1 MTGQRHGGH
10 QPRLTTAIPAH
21 AGMTRGDE
29 VLILRPRAPTG
40 KLAFMFGIRLL
51 LVLLALVAVVLI
63 LRRLYRRP
71 SAARPLAV
79 PGQMVRCAHCGL
91 YLPRDEAL
99 HADDLDFCSADHR
112 DRHRQG

>member
-1 MTGQRHGGH
+1 
-10 QPRLTTAIPAH
+10 
-21 AGMTRGDE
+21 
-29 VLILRPRAPTG
+29 
-40 KLAFMFGIRLL
+40 MFGIRLL

-71 SAARPLAV
+71 PAARPLAA

-99 HADDLDFCSADHR
+99 HAGDLDFCSADHR
-112 DRHRQG
+112 DRHQQG